1 MVFLGL
7 QPGLVSDLS
16 FEEKAIFSEQSS
28 KMLTPV
34 YTIELSWKA
43 SLWTISFLKIR
54 KEIKS

>member
-34 YTIELSWKA
+34 HTIELS
-43 SLWTISFLKIR
+43 
-54 KEIKS
+54 